1 MIHACVL
8 EVRQMAKPRLKLQ
21 FEKLDYQEQAVSSV
35 CDVFKDVPFV
45 TAKYP
50 EINPSFTLSSTNT
63 RNQLQANIKAVR
75 EQNDVQEGEV
85 KVAHQLTLDVLMETG
100 TGKTFTFIE
109 TIYRLNQ
116 LYGLN
121 KFLIL
126 VPSTAIRQ
134 GTVKNLNITKEF
146 FQKNYEKNLT
156 VFSYT
161 PETVFRFCHASS
173 EHISVMI
180 ATYQSFNKTSNVI
193 HKKAVEQG
201 LIGKSTSYI
210 EAIAALRPVMIIDE
224 PHRFEGKKTSENID
238 KFRPLFTVRLGA
250 TFKEN
255 ARKQKYQNLLYTL
268 DSITAFKKGLVKSI
282 TVDTIGSE
290 QVDAHSL
297 ALLDV
302 KGTKQANYEAKIHYK
317 DIAGKNQTLV
327 LKKGDNLGAA
337 SQIDYLS
344 GYVVEKL
351 TKSEIIFTNGFSL
364 PLGAENAT
372 SYGVLLD
379 AIQTEIIRQTI
390 QTHFEREEALFVQ
403 GIKSLTL
410 FFIDSVSKYL
420 LDSGEPGEL
429 AKKFEQL
436 YQEELSKVLAQSEI
450 DAKYR
455 LYLERSENNISKVH
469 QGYFAKSNKDKDLEA
484 EIDLILN
491 KKEELLSF
499 DTDLRF
505 IFSMWALQEG
515 WDNPNIFTLCK
526 LAPSNSKI
534 TKLQQ
539 IGRGLRLAV
548 NQNGQRIAAEHE
560 AFEQIN
566 ELNVIVPST
575 EGNFVES
582 IQNEIA
588 QNSLNMQGM
597 IFEADLLIDLEI
609 APNIRQAQAVVDVL
623 EDLEIIELDEDDKA
637 HIVVDKTAFTKK
649 WSEIVNE
656 IEAHKRIKEPN
667 LKALNEFF
675 KEVFIADSKVKSKT
689 KSKRSPKL
697 ITVNATKFNKYFK
710 TLWDNLNRDA
720 ELKYDLNSDDFIKVV
735 NAVIVKEFK
744 VKEIQIK
751 TTRQKH
757 VENAVQEDITSDYTA
772 VQYHSVFSLYEFVK
786 SLANATRLSH
796 QTIATILKNMSTE
809 QFAMIANNE
818 NQALLDLKAIILR
831 ELYALIVNKISYDI
845 KEIQVKETS
854 LTRAEGIV
862 KDWINKGACGRME
875 FDISGKKTL
884 LEKSLYDES
893 FIEIDSDIEGITIDQ
908 STDRSITVFAKLPK
922 IAIPV
927 PNGTYNPDFGYVVEG
942 KEGKSLYLVV
952 ETKGYDTEAEIP
964 DPEKIKIAAA
974 KKFFEALKAKETGI
988 AINYKTKINNQEL
1001 VDLLGE
1007 VQKKA

>member
-1 MIHACVL
+1 
-8 EVRQMAKPRLKLQ
+8 MAKPTLKLQ
-21 FEKLDYQEQAVSSV
+21 FERLEYQEQAVSAV
-35 CDVFKDVPFV
+35 CDVFKDIPFIA
-45 TAKYP
+45 AKYP
-50 EINPSFTLSSTNT
+50 ESNPSFSLSNPTT
-63 RNQLQANIKAVR
+63 RKQLQTNIVAIR
-75 EQNDVQEGEV
+75 EQNQVQEGEA
-85 KVAHQLTLDVLMETG
+85 KVAQQLTLDILMETG

-146 FQKNYEKNLT
+146 FQKSYEKNLT

-161 PETVFRFCHASS
+161 PETVFRFCNASS
-173 EHISVMI
+173 ENISVMI
-180 ATYQSFNKTSNVI
+180 STYQSFNKASNVI

-201 LIGKSTSYI
+201 LIGKATSYI
-210 EAIAALRPVMIIDE
+210 DAIAELRPVMIIDE
-224 PHRFEGKKTSENID
+224 PHRFEGKKTTENIE
-238 KFRPLFTVRLGA
+238 KFKPLFTVRFGA

-255 ARKQKYQNLLYTL
+255 QQKQKFQNLLYTL

-297 ALLDV
+297 ALTEV
-302 KGTKQANYEAKIHYK
+302 KGAKQADYQAKIHYK
-317 DIAGKNQTLV
+317 DISGKNHQAW
-327 LKKGDNLGAA
+327 LKKGDNLAA
-337 SQIDYLS
+337 ATQIEYLS

-351 TKSEIIFTNGFSL
+351 TKSEVIFTNGFSL
-364 PLGAENAT
+364 PIGEENAT
-372 SYGVLLD
+372 SYGMLLD
-379 AIQTEIIRQTI
+379 AVQTEIIKQTI
-390 QTHFEREEALFVQ
+390 ETHFEREEMLFVQ

-410 FFIDSVSKYL
+410 FFIDSVGKYL
-420 LDSGEPGEL
+420 LDNGDAGEL
-429 AKKFEQL
+429 AKKFETL
-436 YQEELSKVLAQSEI
+436 YAEELNKVLAKSEL
-450 DAKYR
+450 DDNYR
-455 LYLERSENNISKVH
+455 AYLERTQNEISKVH

-499 DTDLRF
+499 NTDLRF

-548 NQNGQRIAAEHE
+548 NQFGQRITLEHE
-560 AFEQIN
+560 AFEQVN

-597 IFEADLLIDLEI
+597 IFEADLFVNLNI
-609 APNIRQAQAVVDVL
+609 APNIRQAQAFVDVL
-623 EDLEIIELDEDDKA
+623 ENNDIVELDEDDKA
-637 HIVVDKTAFTKK
+637 HIVADKTTFAKK
-649 WSEIVNE
+649 WLEIVAD
-656 IEAHKRIKEPN
+656 IDAHKRIKKPN
-667 LKALNEFF
+667 LKALGEFF
-675 KEVFIADSKVKSKT
+675 KEVYIAESKVKSK
-689 KSKRSPKL
+689 SKARRVPKL
-697 ITVNATKFNKYFK
+697 IKVNASKFNQHFK

-720 ELKYDLNSDDFIKVV
+720 ELKYDLNSDDFIQVV
-735 NAVIVKEFK
+735 NLAIAKEFK
-744 VKEIQIK
+744 VQAIQVK
-751 TTRQKH
+751 TTRHKQ

-772 VQYHSVFSLYEFVK
+772 VKYHSVFSLYEFVK

-796 QTIATILKNMSTE
+796 KTMATILKAMTPE

-845 KEIQVKETS
+845 KEIRVKETS
-854 LTRAEGIV
+854 LTRVEGDKEVI
-862 KDWINKGACGRME
+862 KDSINKGACGRDD
-875 FDISGKKTL
+875 FDISGKTKL
-884 LEKSLYDES
+884 LEKSLYDEN
-893 FIEIDSDIEGITIDQ
+893 FIEIDSVIEGETIDQ
-908 STDRSITVFAKLPK
+908 STDKSITVFAKLPK

-927 PNGTYNPDFGYVVEG
+927 PNGTYNPDFGYVVKSEEG
-942 KEGKSLYLVV
+942 KTLYLVV
-952 ETKGYDTEAEIP
+952 ETKGYDTETEISN
-964 DPEKIKIAAA
+964 PEKIKIAAA
-974 KKFFEALKAKETGI
+974 KRFFEILKAQNTGI
-988 AINYKTKINNQEL
+988 EVHYKTKINNQQL
-1001 VDLLGE
+1001 ANLLAEMNGSSH
-1007 VQKKA
+1007 